1 MGIPKYFRH
10 ITGKYPTVVKNVDTK
25 VQIQNLYFDMNCLIH
40 PCVRTVTKE
49 YPLLVDKH
57 KKLEPL
63 EKYQTDKS
71 FHTEFELKIYNEI
84 KDYLD
89 KLIKIVTSC

>member
-40 PCVRTVTKE
+40 PCSRNVTK
-49 YPLLVDKH
+49 KN
-57 KKLEPL
+57 KKLVIL
-63 EKYQTDKS
+63 HNKAEKSNKYKNDPKY
-71 FHTEFELKIYNEI
+71 HTELEI
-84 KDYLD
+84 KIWKQRRFNHLCTPIS
-89 KLIKIVTSC
+89 LSN